1 MGLERRRDVA
11 FAFFNILELN
21 KDGKI
26 TSEQEEFL
34 GPLMIQIVQ
43 KNDSS
48 YYDMIDII
56 MFIT

>member
-1 MGLERRRDVA
+1 MGLERRRDVS

-43 KNDSS
+43 KNDTS
-48 YYDMIDII
+48 YYNMIDII